1 MQKSKQEIREAE
13 AKEISVSMKRLVT
26 GYRSLL
32 EAAIESEGLTLAQL
46 RMLNA
51 LQEQPETSAADLART
66 CYITP
71 QSMQAVVTRAE
82 REGWIT
88 RSPSPTNR
96 RVLTASLTA
105 KGRKVYERGM
115 ELWSEI
121 ARQTWDGAKL
131 SELRTLN
138 ELLGAAVDRL
148 QPRLDAL
155 HGKSASK
162 RKTA

>member
-1 MQKSKQEIREAE
+1 MRKSKQEIRDAE
-13 AKEISVSMKRLVT
+13 AKGIAVSMKRLIT

-32 EAAIESEGLTLAQL
+32 EADLEEEGITLAQL

-51 LQEQPETSAADLART
+51 LQEQPETSAADLSRI

-71 QSMQAVVTRAE
+71 QSMQAVVQRAE
-82 REGWIT
+82 KEGWIT
-88 RSPSPTNR
+88 RTPSPQNR

-105 KGRKVYERGM
+105 EGRRVLERGM
-115 ELWSEI
+115 ELWSRI

-131 SELRTLN
+131 SEMEMLNTLLR
-138 ELLGAAVDRL
+138 AAVDRL
-148 QPRLDAL
+148 QPQLDAL
-155 HGKSASK
+155 HGKSAAR